1 MSESRRL
8 GDIMVARGQLR
19 PEQVDEALQ
28 AQRAAGDTARLGDVI
43 VELGLANDVDVAQA
57 ISIQTG
63 LPYVDPVA
71 EPIEAGLVWRL
82 PREMAETHRA
92 IPISRV
98 HQGEGPVPRNAP
110 VRVAMADPRDM
121 AALGEFQFILGAP
134 IRPEVAAPSRIEL
147 AVARHYDLEPMAR
160 RLLEH
165 VPARL
170 KAAPTTG
177 RAVRE
182 LAGHR
187 GLRSVTAEDEGG
199 AFIQLLDFIFS
210 MAIDR
215 DVSDVHLSPTP
226 SGLRVRYRID
236 GMLRDVLEL
245 PQWATAP
252 LISRLKVVA
261 DMSVYEHRRPQDGSL
276 SVKHQDRQVDL
287 RVSIMPGQFGP
298 TAVVRLLDPRMLD
311 VDLGELGWDRRSLSR
326 WYRLVSQ
333 NQGLVLVV
341 GPTGSGKSTT
351 LYATINRLRSEATH
365 IVTLEDPVEY
375 RVGGISQIQVHS
387 QIGMSF
393 ASGIRALL
401 RQDPDI
407 MVIGEI
413 RDAESAEAAVE
424 AANTGHL
431 VLSTVHTGHAVDAV
445 TRLMDLGVQPF
456 LAASALLGVVAQRLV
471 RRVCPDCCIH
481 APPVRE
487 DWERL
492 GIEPIDLGPDVRRVG
507 EGCPACEYIGYR
519 GRVGVFEALRVDEA
533 MRDAIHTRATD
544 RELWA
549 IARKSGL
556 RTLIEDALDKV
567 AHGMTTLEEVARV
580 IPPDRWERAALAGT
594 GFHIHSSKDA
604 LATEAAAAATSAE
617 PVDQRQVVVSEAPT
631 APETAPPA
639 PPAATDVQPEPE
651 DDRGRPSVLAVD
663 DHEEILQLVGITLED
678 SYDVRFAR
686 DGQEALDEVAR
697 QHPDAIVLDVMMP
710 RVSGYEVAE
719 RLKTNDDTKD
729 IPILILSAR
738 GDSAHVKQGFKAGAD
753 DYLPKPF
760 DPEELELRVR
770 ALLRRSGR
778 I

>member
-1 MSESRRL
+1 MSETRRL
-8 GDIMVARGQLR
+8 GDILIARGQLR
-19 PEQVDEALQ
+19 PEQLQEVLQ
-28 AQRAAGDTARLGDVI
+28 AQREGRTRVRLG
-43 VELGLANDVDVAQA
+43 ELVVDLGMATDIDVAQA
-57 ISIQTG
+57 LAIQTE

-71 EPIEAGLVWRL
+71 EPIEAGLVWKL
-82 PREMAETHRA
+82 PREMAEAHRA

-98 HQGEGPVPRNAP
+98 HDGEGPPPRNAP

-121 AALGEFQFILGAP
+121 AAVGEFQFILGAP
-134 IRPEVAAPSRIEL
+134 IRPEIAAPSRIEL
-147 AVARHYDLEPMAR
+147 AVHRHYDLEPMAR
-160 RLLEH
+160 KLLEH
-165 VPARL
+165 VPQHLR
-170 KAAPTTG
+170 APNQTG
-177 RAVRE
+177 RPVRE
-182 LAGHR
+182 LGGQKA
-187 GLRSVTAEDEGG
+187 LRAVTAEDEGG

-215 DVSDVHLSPTP
+215 NVSDVHFSPTP
-226 SGLRVRYRID
+226 TGLRIRYRID

-245 PQWATAP
+245 PDWATAP

-261 DMSVYEHRRPQDGSL
+261 DMSVYEHRRAQDGSL
-276 SVKHQDRQVDL
+276 SVRHKDRQVDL
-287 RVSIMPGQFGP
+287 RVSVMPGQFGP

-311 VDLGELGWDRRSLSR
+311 IDLGELGWDRRSLAR

-333 NQGLVLVV
+333 SQGLVLVV

-351 LYATINRLRSEATH
+351 LYATINRMRSEATH

-375 RVGGISQIQVHS
+375 RVPGISQIQVHT
-387 QIGMSF
+387 QIGMTF
-393 ASGIRALL
+393 ASGIRNLL
-401 RQDPDI
+401 RQDPDV

-445 TRLMDLGVQPF
+445 SRLMDLGVQPF

-471 RRVCPDCCIH
+471 RRVCPDCSV
-481 APPVRE
+481 ASPPVQE

-492 GIEPIDLGPDVRRVG
+492 GLEPVDLGPDVRRVG
-507 EGCPACEYIGYR
+507 EGCPACEYVGYR
-519 GRVGVFEALRVDEA
+519 GRVGVFEALRIDEA
-533 MRDAIHTRATD
+533 LRDAIHQRATD

-556 RTLIEDALDKV
+556 RTLIEDALSKV
-567 AHGMTTLEEVARV
+567 ATGITTLEEIARV
-580 IPPDRWERAALAGT
+580 IPADRWERAALSEGGLT
-594 GFHIHSSKDA
+594 VRSRK
-604 LATEAAAAATSAE
+604 E
-617 PVDQRQVVVSEAPT
+617 DQPGEDDTQTVVPSELPDRQ
-631 APETAPPA
+631 
-639 PPAATDVQPEPE
+639 PAAS
-651 DDRGRPSVLAVD
+651 DDRGHVAAEPTEPTATPVAVDDDEDKPRPTVLVVD
-663 DHEEILQLVGITLED
+663 DHEEILQLVGITLEED
-678 SYDVRFAR
+678 YEVRFAR
-686 DGQEALDEVAR
+686 DGQEALDEVKRAA
-697 QHPDAIVLDVMMP
+697 PDALVLDVMMP

-719 RLKTNDDTKD
+719 QLKAAAATKD

-738 GDSAHVKQGFKAGAD
+738 GDSSHVKQGFHAGAD

-770 ALLRRSGR
+770 ALLRRAGR